1 MKTKLSIFS
10 FSAAIIGALIP
21 TVPAQAVSMFDNKGI
36 FFEKDTKVQFDF
48 LQSNG
53 WWRSDFGVKNLDTG
67 IKDILLTEVLN
78 VDPGSGRHN
87 DNKGTPGIAVKNTRN
102 SFTFEADINY
112 TFFLTSFNKNGNPD
126 TPYNTQYSTTT
137 LNPTWYKY
145 GTGDGVMDDGK
156 FKITE
161 NDYDSSIDGTI
172 IPGEQRALFS
182 GKLLEENLANILF
195 EDNTTWGN
203 NDFDD
208 FVVQASI
215 QDDGGEKRVPG
226 RDTPTSRDLLIED
239 VPEPATFAGLALVV
253 GGIFLSGSCKKQ
265 N

>member
-21 TVPAQAVSMFDNKGI
+21 TIPAQAVSMFDDEGI
-36 FFEKDTKVQFDF
+36 FFEEETEMQFDF

-67 IKDILLTEVLN
+67 IENILLSEVLN
-78 VDPGSGRHN
+78 VDPGSGWQN
-87 DNKGTPGIAVKNTRN
+87 DNKGTPGIAVENTSN
-102 SFTFEADINY
+102 SFTFQANTNY

-137 LNPTWYKY
+137 LNPTWYKD
-145 GTGDGVMDDGK
+145 GTGDGAVGGGK
-156 FKITE
+156 FVITK
-161 NDYDSSIDGTI
+161 NDYDFGINGTI

-182 GKLLEENLANILF
+182 GNLLEDNSANILF

-215 QDDGGEKRVPG
+215 QNDGGGRGDVG
-226 RDTPTSRDLLIED
+226 RDLPIED

>member
-21 TVPAQAVSMFDNKGI
+21 TVPAQAVSMFDNTGI
-36 FFEKDTKVQFDF
+36 FFEEDTEVQFDF

-53 WWRSDFGVKNLDTG
+53 WWRSDFGVKNLDKG
-67 IKDILLTEVLN
+67 IENILLSEVLN
-78 VDPGSGRHN
+78 VDPGSGWQN
-87 DNKGTPGIAVKNTRN
+87 DNKGTPGIAVENTSN
-102 SFTFEADINY
+102 SFTFQANTNY

-126 TPYNTQYSTTT
+126 TPYNTQYSTTI
-137 LNPTWYKY
+137 LNPTWYKS
-145 GTGDGVMDDGK
+145 GTGDGAVGDGT
-156 FKITE
+156 FEITK
-161 NDYDSSIDGTI
+161 NDYNSSINGTI
-172 IPGEQRALFS
+172 LPGEQRALFS
-182 GKLLEENLANILF
+182 GKLLEKNLANILF

-208 FVVQASI
+208 FVVQARI
-215 QDDGGEKRVPG
+215 QDDGGGKREPDPG
-226 RDTPTSRDLLIED
+226 RDLPIED

>member
-36 FFEKDTKVQFDF
+36 FFEEDTEVQFDF

-53 WWRSDFGVKNLDTG
+53 WWRSVFGVKNLDTG
-67 IKDILLTEVLN
+67 IENILLSEDLN
-78 VDPGSGRHN
+78 VDPGSGWHN

-102 SFTFEADINY
+102 SFTFEADTNY

-137 LNPTWYKY
+137 LNPTWYKN
-145 GTGDGVMDDGK
+145 GTGDGVMGDGK

-161 NDYDSSIDGTI
+161 NDYDSSINDTI

-182 GKLLEENLANILF
+182 GKLLEENSANILF

-215 QDDGGEKRVPG
+215 QNDKIEISQ
-226 RDTPTSRDLLIED
+226 SRDLPSSRDLPKED

>member
-36 FFEKDTKVQFDF
+36 FFEEDTEVQFDF

-67 IKDILLTEVLN
+67 IENILLSEDLN
-78 VDPGSGRHN
+78 VDPGSGWHN
-87 DNKGTPGIAVKNTRN
+87 DNKGTPGIAVKNTSN
-102 SFTFEADINY
+102 SFTFQADTNY

-137 LNPTWYKY
+137 LNPTWYKS
-145 GTGDGVMDDGK
+145 GTGDGGMGDGK
-156 FKITE
+156 FKITK
-161 NDYDSSIDGTI
+161 NDYDSSINGTI
-172 IPGEQRALFS
+172 LPGEQRALFS

-215 QDDGGEKRVPG
+215 QNDDGGRGDPG
-226 RDTPTSRDLLIED
+226 RDLPIED

-253 GGIFLSGSCKKQ
+253 GGIFLSGSCKM
-265 N
+265 

>member
-21 TVPAQAVSMFDNKGI
+21 TIPAQAVSMFDDEGI
-36 FFEKDTKVQFDF
+36 FFEEETEMQFDF

-67 IKDILLTEVLN
+67 IENILLSEVLN
-78 VDPGSGRHN
+78 VDPGSGWQN
-87 DNKGTPGIAVKNTRN
+87 DNKGTPGIAVENTSN
-102 SFTFEADINY
+102 SFTFQANTNY

-126 TPYNTQYSTTT
+126 TPYNTQYSTTI
-137 LNPTWYKY
+137 LNPTWYKS
-145 GTGDGVMDDGK
+145 GTGDGAVGDGT
-156 FKITE
+156 FKITK
-161 NDYDSSIDGTI
+161 NDYDSSINGTI

-182 GKLLEENLANILF
+182 GNLLEDNSANILF

-208 FVVQASI
+208 FVVQAII
-215 QDDGGEKRVPG
+215 QNDDEEKKVPG
-226 RDTPTSRDLLIED
+226 RNTPTSRDLPIED

>member
-21 TVPAQAVSMFDNKGI
+21 TIPAQAVSMFDDEGI
-36 FFEKDTKVQFDF
+36 FFEEETEMQFDF

-67 IKDILLTEVLN
+67 IENILLSEVLN
-78 VDPGSGRHN
+78 VDPGSGWQN
-87 DNKGTPGIAVKNTRN
+87 DNKGTPGIAVENTSN
-102 SFTFEADINY
+102 SFTFQANTNY

-126 TPYNTQYSTTT
+126 TPYNTQYSTTI
-137 LNPTWYKY
+137 LNPTWYKS
-145 GTGDGVMDDGK
+145 GTGDGAVGDGT
-156 FKITE
+156 FEITK
-161 NDYDSSIDGTI
+161 NDYNSSINGTI
-172 IPGEQRALFS
+172 LPGEQRALFS
-182 GKLLEENLANILF
+182 GKLLEKNLANILF

-208 FVVQASI
+208 FVVQARI
-215 QDDGGEKRVPG
+215 QDDGGGRGDPG
-226 RDTPTSRDLLIED
+226 RDLPIED

>member
-36 FFEKDTKVQFDF
+36 FFEEDTEVQFDF

-67 IKDILLTEVLN
+67 IENILLSEDLN
-78 VDPGSGRHN
+78 VDPGSGWHN
-87 DNKGTPGIAVKNTRN
+87 DNKGTPGIAVKNTSN
-102 SFTFEADINY
+102 SFTFQADTNY
-112 TFFLTSFNKNGNPD
+112 TFFLTSFNKDVTPD

-145 GTGDGVMDDGK
+145 GTGDGAMGDGK

-172 IPGEQRALFS
+172 LPGEQRALFS
-182 GKLLEENLANILF
+182 GKLLEENSANILF

-208 FVVQASI
+208 FVVQAMII
-215 QDDGGEKRVPG
+215 QDDDGGRGIPPNRG
-226 RDTPTSRDLLIED
+226 IPSED

>member
-21 TVPAQAVSMFDNKGI
+21 TVPAQAVSMFDNTGI
-36 FFEKDTKVQFDF
+36 FFEEDTEVQFDF

-67 IKDILLTEVLN
+67 IENILLSEDLN
-78 VDPGSGRHN
+78 VDPGSGWHN
-87 DNKGTPGIAVKNTRN
+87 DNKGTPGIAVKNTSN
-102 SFTFEADINY
+102 SFTFEADTNY

-145 GTGDGVMDDGK
+145 GTGDGAMGDGK
-156 FKITE
+156 FEITK
-161 NDYDSSIDGTI
+161 NDYDSSINGTI

-182 GKLLEENLANILF
+182 GKLLEDNSANILF

-215 QDDGGEKRVPG
+215 QNDKIEISQ
-226 RDTPTSRDLLIED
+226 SRDLPSSRDLPKED

>member
-1 MKTKLSIFS
+1 M
-10 FSAAIIGALIP
+10 
-21 TVPAQAVSMFDNKGI
+21 
-36 FFEKDTKVQFDF
+36 E
-48 LQSNG
+48 
-53 WWRSDFGVKNLDTG
+53 
-67 IKDILLTEVLN
+67 
-78 VDPGSGRHN
+78 
-87 DNKGTPGIAVKNTRN
+87 AVKNTSN
-102 SFTFEADINY
+102 SFTFQADTNY
-112 TFFLTSFNKNGNPD
+112 TFFLTSFNKDVTPD

-145 GTGDGVMDDGK
+145 GTGDGAMGDGK

-172 IPGEQRALFS
+172 LPGEQRALFS
-182 GKLLEENLANILF
+182 GKLLEENSANILF

-208 FVVQASI
+208 FVVQAMII
-215 QDDGGEKRVPG
+215 QDDDGGRGIPPNRG
-226 RDTPTSRDLLIED
+226 IPSED

>member
-21 TVPAQAVSMFDNKGI
+21 TYGAQAVSMFDNKGI
-36 FFEKDTKVQFDF
+36 FFEEDTEVQFDF

-67 IKDILLTEVLN
+67 IENILLSEDLN
-78 VDPGSGRHN
+78 VDPGSGWHN
-87 DNKGTPGIAVKNTRN
+87 DNKGTPGIAVKNTSN
-102 SFTFEADINY
+102 SFTFEADTNY

-145 GTGDGVMDDGK
+145 GTGDGVMGDGK

-161 NDYDSSIDGTI
+161 NDYDSSINATII

-182 GKLLEENLANILF
+182 GKLLEENSANILF

-215 QDDGGEKRVPG
+215 QNDGGGRGDVG
-226 RDTPTSRDLLIED
+226 RDLPIED

-253 GGIFLSGSCKKQ
+253 GVIFLSGSCKKQ

>member
-10 FSAAIIGALIP
+10 FSAAIIGTLIP
-21 TVPAQAVSMFDNKGI
+21 TIPAQAVSMFDNEGI
-36 FFEKDTKVQFDF
+36 FFEEETEVQFDF

-67 IKDILLTEVLN
+67 IENILLSEVLN
-78 VDPGSGRHN
+78 VDPGSGWQN
-87 DNKGTPGIAVKNTRN
+87 DNKGTPGIAVKNTSN
-102 SFTFEADINY
+102 SFTFQADTNY

-145 GTGDGVMDDGK
+145 GTGDGAMGDGK

-161 NDYDSSIDGTI
+161 NDYDSSINGTI
-172 IPGEQRALFS
+172 LPGEQRSLFS

-208 FVVQASI
+208 FVVQAII
-215 QDDGGEKRVPG
+215 QNDDEEKRVPG

>member
-36 FFEKDTKVQFDF
+36 FFEEDTEVQFDF

-67 IKDILLTEVLN
+67 IENILLSEDLN
-78 VDPGSGRHN
+78 VDPGSGWHN
-87 DNKGTPGIAVKNTRN
+87 DNKGTPGIAVKNTSN
-102 SFTFEADINY
+102 SFTFQADTNY

-145 GTGDGVMDDGK
+145 GTGDGAMGDGK

-172 IPGEQRALFS
+172 LPDEQRALFS

-215 QDDGGEKRVPG
+215 QNDKIEISQ
-226 RDTPTSRDLLIED
+226 SRDLPSSRDLPKED